1 MRLILNCLFG
11 WFAWCWSIHLLHGQ
25 ELLRVPEQSAF
36 SAEEL
41 ALEIERKAELFEGL
55 PKHHRFR
62 DRLFLELQKDRKIL
76 DQVQKSGANR
86 SVNGKYRIRSS
97 ELSSSDLRIALSAND
112 GPPLPY
118 VLKAADLGK
127 PLINPFCARYA
138 PGTNDLFL
146 AVDGQRIVRRLV
158 VNNQPEDQTVLAS
171 EYGLIHSFAFSPNFR
186 NDGSIYLFCNP
197 RSGNP
202 PNFTRILRYQLQIRS
217 GRYDV
222 LGAPQVLLEWESN
235 GHDGGDLLFG
245 GDGFLYIA
253 TGDGSQDSDQYLSA
267 QDFTDLRGAVLRIDV
282 SEASGDKPYRIP
294 DDNPFVDVPGV
305 RVELYAKG
313 LRNPWRMSMDA
324 KTGAIFLGNSGQDTT
339 ESVYRLEK
347 GANYGW
353 SRWEGGRIFQ
363 EKRPLGIGKL
373 TFPLIDHDHSESRAL
388 TGGIVYRGGKFPE
401 LEGCYVYGDYETGK
415 IWAAKIDERGVSSVK
430 EIVNSFVNILGFF
443 QTPEG
448 DLMVLSNNLFKLD
461 RSNPKEFQYT
471 HDFPKL
477 LSQTGLFEST
487 LNHKVVS
494 SAIGYDVMAPAW
506 NNGANAERFFLLP
519 PGQKAIVTEEGGWE
533 FPRDGV
539 VFQTL
544 TLPIGTKSTTNSLRI
559 ETRVFIKRDKH
570 WSAYSYLWNG
580 DQSDAYLVEKD
591 GVTVDLVDH
600 FGDRIQSESIVNW
613 QVPSRTQC
621 FACHTVHQNTLLG
634 LNTLQIGSCSEV
646 PDRLHPME
654 RWQKEGL
661 TVNYGK
667 SHKEL
672 TAKLVNPYDTSSNIQ
687 DRFRSYVHVNCG
699 SCHVSVGGGNSK
711 IRLSFSTPLEST
723 GLIDALPEHSDFGIH
738 NARLVSPGSPEQ
750 SVLFHRMRSD
760 GVGKMPPMGRKD
772 IDKRALE
779 LFEQWIQSLP
789 KVQGN
794 SKPWETEEL
803 IGLLAREPIASS
815 LKDLENGRRVFQ
827 VAGCAQCHRIG
838 QQGEGFGPDLTSIGQ
853 RVDTNNLVRSIV
865 EPSAQIAP
873 SYRTFIFQLS
883 SGEAIEGT
891 RLDASADEYQI
902 LQRNGDGRSISLR
915 RDQVESVKESNTSS
929 MPSGLLDRFSASDVA
944 DLLAFLK
951 SSKR

>member
-1 MRLILNCLFG
+1 MRLVLICLFG
-11 WFAWCWSIHLLHGQ
+11 WFAWYWSVPLLHGQ
-25 ELLRVPEQSAF
+25 ELSSVPEQSAF
-36 SAEEL
+36 TAEDL
-41 ALEIERKAELFEGL
+41 SLDIERKAELFEGL

-62 DRLFLELQKDRKIL
+62 HKLLLELEKDRKIL
-76 DQVQKSGANR
+76 EQVQKGESNR
-86 SVNGKYRIRSS
+86 SLNGKYRIRSS
-97 ELSSSDLRIALSAND
+97 ELSNSNPRIALSAND

-118 VLKAADLGK
+118 MLKPADLGK
-127 PLINPFCARYA
+127 PLTIPFCARYA
-138 PGTNDLFL
+138 PGTSDLFL
-146 AVDGQRIVRRLV
+146 AVNGQRIVRRLV
-158 VNNQPEDQTVLAS
+158 VNNQPEDQPVLAS
-171 EYGLIHSFAFSPNFR
+171 EYGLILSFAFSPNFR
-186 NDGSIYLFCNP
+186 TDGWIYLFCNP

-202 PNFTRILRYQLQIRS
+202 PNFNRILRYQLRKKDE
-217 GRYDV
+217 RYDV
-222 LGAPQVLLEWESN
+222 AGDPQVILEWESN

-245 GDGFLYIA
+245 TDGYLYIA
-253 TGDGSQDSDQYLSA
+253 TGDGSKDSDQYLSA

-282 SEASGDKPYRIP
+282 SEDAGDKAYRIP

-305 RVELYAKG
+305 RGEIFAKG
-313 LRNPWRMSMDA
+313 LRNPWRMSMDT

-363 EKRPLGIGKL
+363 EKRPLGVGKL

-388 TGGIVYRGGKFPE
+388 TGGIVYRGSKFPE
-401 LEGCYVYGDYETGK
+401 LEGWYIYGDYETGK
-415 IWAAKIDERGVSSVK
+415 IWAAKFDEGGVSSVK
-430 EIVNSFVNILGFF
+430 EIVNSFRSILGFL
-443 QTPEG
+443 QSAEG
-448 DLMVLSNNLFKLD
+448 DLLVLANNLYKLERIIPED
-461 RSNPKEFQYT
+461 IQNASE
-471 HDFPKL
+471 FPKL
-477 LSQTGLFEST
+477 LSQAGLFEST
-487 LNHKVVS
+487 RNHKVVS
-494 SAIGYDVMAPAW
+494 SAVGYDVTAPAW
-506 NNGANAERFFLLP
+506 NNGATAERFFLLP
-519 PGQKAIVTEEGGWE
+519 TGQKAMVTPEGGWE
-533 FPRDGV
+533 CPRDGV

-544 TLPIGTKSTTNSLRI
+544 TLPIGTKSTTHRLRI

-591 GVTVDLVDH
+591 GVTVDLLDH

-634 LNTLQIGSCSEV
+634 LNKLQIGSCSEG
-646 PDRLHPME
+646 PDGLHPME

-672 TAKLVNPYDTSSNIQ
+672 TAKLVNPYDTSSNIE

-723 GLIDALPEHSDFGIH
+723 GLIDVLPEHSDFGIP
-738 NARLVSPGSPEQ
+738 NARIVSPGSPEQ

-760 GVGKMPPMGRKD
+760 GVGKMPPMGRNE
-772 IDKRALE
+772 IDKQALE

-789 KVQGN
+789 KVQGS

-803 IGLLAREPIASS
+803 IGLLAREPIVSS

-838 QQGEGFGPDLTSIGQ
+838 QHGEGFGPDLTSIGQ
-853 RVDTNNLVRSIV
+853 RIDTNDLLRSIV

-873 SYRTFIFQLS
+873 SYRTMIFQLS
-883 SGEAIEGT
+883 SGETIEGT
-891 RLDASADEYQI
+891 RVDASDDQYQI
-902 LQRNGDGRSISLR
+902 LQRNGDGRSVILR
-915 RDQVESVKESNTSS
+915 KDQVESVKESNTSS

-944 DLLAFLK
+944 DLLAFLNGPN
-951 SSKR
+951 R